1 MREGDHENPEKE
13 SPEEMPVFSDQDFE
27 DYLDIE
33 GESLKEDETPTG
45 MDPSPEI
52 HDSLKSRKRSRRSL
66 IFVVLLCFGLGMAI
80 LLVFFM
86 MRPEVKKPQIVA
98 KRLTRS
104 IPPAGKQQEE
114 QRAPGPIG
122 REGEEAKVLPGG
134 VQEEGKPSVSK
145 PSEPSLVGR
154 ERQAAKK
161 IVVIEGTEP
170 SAEKEG
176 ERTIKAE
183 GEEPEKKADRK
194 EAEEVKPMVAKAEEP
209 KVQAVPEEK
218 LPTDRFTI
226 NVASFRERKRAERL
240 VDELKEKGYGAF
252 VGKATIPKKGT
263 WYRVSVG
270 RFSTRKEAQDF
281 ARTVKEKEGMDSF
294 VREIREAEK

>member
-1 MREGDHENPEKE
+1 MREGDYENPEKE
-13 SPEEMPVFSDQDFE
+13 SPEETPILSDQDLG

-33 GESLKEDETPTG
+33 GEPSKEDETPTG

-66 IFVVLLCFGLGMAI
+66 IFVALLCFGLGI
-80 LLVFFM
+80 VIFLVFFM

-98 KRLTRS
+98 KRLTRP
-104 IPPAGKQQEE
+104 IPPAGQRQEE
-114 QRAPGPIG
+114 QKLPGTIA
-122 REGEEAKVLPGG
+122 REGEEGKVLPGG

-145 PSEPSLVGR
+145 PSEASLVSR
-154 ERQAAKK
+154 ERRAAKK
-161 IVVIEGTEP
+161 VVVIEGTETL
-170 SAEKEG
+170 AEKEG
-176 ERTIKAE
+176 EQTIKAE
-183 GEEPEKKADRK
+183 GEEPGKKPDGK
-194 EAEEVKPMVAKAEEP
+194 EGEEIKPMVAKVEES
-209 KVQAVPEEK
+209 KIQAVPEGK
-218 LPTDRFTI
+218 LPTGRFTI
-226 NVASFRERKRAERL
+226 NVASFKERKRAERL

-252 VGKATIPKKGT
+252 VGKATIHKKGT